1 MPKLYSNLGEE
12 QANLITLILSA
23 SGLPYAVVKGDGGWE
38 IWIKEAY
45 LEQANHRIAAY
56 FQENSGKQ
64 PAPTNRPPKLF
75 RTYSGFFSAAVLLT
89 IHAAIAYHHARDA
102 VFKMYSASADQIMAG
117 ELYRTV
123 TALMLHA
130 GPVHLVGNM
139 AGITL
144 FGTAV
149 CTLTR
154 PGMGWLLIL
163 LTGIT
168 GNLAN
173 AVFYQS
179 AHVSIGASTA
189 VFGAIGILCAAR
201 FWRNTATAGLRFHT
215 WLPLGAGFALLGFLG
230 ASGERTDL
238 MAHLFGLLAGLAM
251 GTGHT
256 LLLRRPLTDKYQS
269 GCWVLTAAILAG
281 AWLR

>member
-1 MPKLYSNLGEE
+1 MPKLYANLGEE

-56 FQENSGKQ
+56 FQENSTAQ
-64 PAPTNRPPKLF
+64 PVPTNQPPKLF
-75 RTYSGFFSAAVLLT
+75 RTHSGLFSAALLLA
-89 IHAAIAYHHARDA
+89 IHAAIAYHHAQGT
-102 VFKMYSASADQIMAG
+102 VFNMYSASAHQIMAG
-117 ELYRTV
+117 ELYRAV
-123 TALMLHA
+123 TALMIHA
-130 GPVHLVGNM
+130 NPVHLVGNM
-139 AGITL
+139 IGIAL

-173 AVFYQS
+173 AVFYRS

-201 FWRNTATAGLRFHT
+201 FWRNTAHTRRRLRT

-238 MAHLFGLLAGLAM
+238 MAHLFGLLSGLVM
-251 GTGHT
+251 GTGHS
-256 LLLRRPLTDKYQS
+256 LMLQRPLADKYQS
-269 GCWVLTAAILAG
+269 GCWVLTACILAG